1 MTTLERAKELLEK
14 ERQQTID
21 TLETINK
28 EKEYFKKYYEAY
40 REGFGMGKLL
50 TEQGEFIADY
60 DFEEYIE
67 DTWKQFFY
75 EKEQEE
81 NNE

>member
-1 MTTLERAKELLEK
+1 MTTTEKAKELLEK
-14 ERQQTID
+14 KRQETID
-21 TLETINK
+21 ILETINK
-28 EKEYFKKYYEAY
+28 EKKYFKKYYEAY

>member
-1 MTTLERAKELLEK
+1 MLTTEKAKELLEK

-21 TLETINK
+21 TLENINK

-40 REGFGMGKLL
+40 SQGFGNGYLIA
-50 TEQGEFIADY
+50 EQGEFIDDN
-60 DFEEYIE
+60 DFEEYIK
-67 DTWKQFFY
+67 DTWEQFFY

>member
-1 MTTLERAKELLEK
+1 MITTKRAKELLEK
-14 ERQQTID
+14 KRQETID

-28 EKEYFKKYYEAY
+28 EKEYFKKYYDAY
-40 REGFGMGKLL
+40 CEGFGMGYLIA
-50 TEQGEFIADY
+50 EQGEFIDD

>member
-1 MTTLERAKELLEK
+1 MITTEKAKELREK

-21 TLETINK
+21 TLESINK
-28 EKEYFKKYYEAY
+28 EKKYFKQYYEAY
-40 REGFGMGKLL
+40 SQGFGMGYLIA
-50 TEQGEFIADY
+50 EQGEFIEDD
-60 DFEEYIE
+60 DFEKYIK

>member
-1 MTTLERAKELLEK
+1 MITTEEAKELLEK

-28 EKEYFKKYYEAY
+28 DKEYFKKYYEAY
-40 REGFGMGKLL
+40 KEGFGMGYLIC
-50 TEQGEFIADY
+50 EQGEFIDDN
-60 DFEEYIE
+60 DFEKYIQ
-67 DTWKQFFY
+67 DTWEQVFY
-75 EKEQEE
+75 RKEKEE